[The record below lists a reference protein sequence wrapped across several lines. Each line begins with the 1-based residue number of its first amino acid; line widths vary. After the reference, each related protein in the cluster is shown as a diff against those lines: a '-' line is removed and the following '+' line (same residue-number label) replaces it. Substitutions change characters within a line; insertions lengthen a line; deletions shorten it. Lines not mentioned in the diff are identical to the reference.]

1 MRPAGI
7 KKGRPYAARSLS
19 KNPRVD
25 KGPQPPMFNPA
36 LTTCA
41 SERMKTQRF
50 SYVAIGAD
58 RAIGASTECK
68 KLEKVAFSHFFDSLR
83 RLSRRHLSLSVICIP
98 TYELPQYG
106 CWRYLVLYVRVQYVI
121 QEFHYIPGHGIVL
134 ALRRHLLKKGIDV
147 LLKHGHLIE

>member
-1 MRPAGI
+1 MKMAGFSLS
-7 KKGRPYAARSLS
+7 KESSLSWTFSLS

-58 RAIGASTECK
+58 RAIGAST
-68 KLEKVAFSHFFDSLR
+68 
-83 RLSRRHLSLSVICIP
+83 
-98 TYELPQYG
+98 G
-106 CWRYLVLYVRVQYVI
+106 
-121 QEFHYIPGHGIVL
+121 
-134 ALRRHLLKKGIDV
+134 
-147 LLKHGHLIE
+147 

>member
-1 MRPAGI
+1 MPPLLPAANYCI
-7 KKGRPYAARSLS
+7 KKEARTPRAYSLS

-58 RAIGASTECK
+58 RAIGAST
-68 KLEKVAFSHFFDSLR
+68 
-83 RLSRRHLSLSVICIP
+83 
-98 TYELPQYG
+98 G
-106 CWRYLVLYVRVQYVI
+106 
-121 QEFHYIPGHGIVL
+121 
-134 ALRRHLLKKGIDV
+134 
-147 LLKHGHLIE
+147 